1 MPAFVRLQL
10 FWLAVSLSIPAVCM
24 ILAVTH
30 AADPLLLTDIA
41 LPGLLSCWI
50 IALATP
56 FLFGGNASR
65 ELRRTAFVLM
75 WSAIAIVFPLSWDLP
90 WAILHDWV
98 NGATAQDTSKW
109 YFWAYAVAD
118 TRFLRSDPL
127 MILVEYWSGIIGV
140 VEIIFMTLFLRNRT
154 AAAIRF
160 FVAAGCL
167 QFYGCTVFFV
177 SQLMRHLA
185 DIRPDALSYLKF
197 FGLNGMWMIV
207 PAISG
212 YLLIQ
217 LTSDPH
223 YDARA
228 TARALLGK
236 QDSVPEAL
244 SRSAISA

>member
-1 MPAFVRLQL
+1 MPVFVRLQL
-10 FWLAVSLSIPAVCM
+10 FWLAISLSIPAVCM
-24 ILAVTH
+24 LLAVTH
-30 AADPLLLTDIA
+30 AADPLLLSDVA

-56 FLFGGNASR
+56 FLFGGKARR

-118 TRFLRSDPL
+118 IRFLRSDPL

-140 VEIIFMTLFLRNRT
+140 VEIVFVTLFLHNRT

-167 QFYGCTVFFV
+167 QLYGCTVFFV
-177 SQLMRHLA
+177 TQLMNHLA

-197 FGLNGMWMIV
+197 FGLNGMWVVV

-212 YLLIQ
+212 YLLLQ
-217 LTSDPH
+217 LTNDPH

-228 TARALLGK
+228 ASRDLLGK
-236 QDSVPEAL
+236 RVTAPKTLA
-244 SRSAISA
+244 RSAIRA